1 MVMRELNHGQYGT
14 FIPPITTST
23 PSQRFQSR
31 PTKSILYEPTS
42 ITYNRRT
49 VPHHPLRMSPIQYSV
64 DQTILGSSLLV
75 ADAVLSNRDI
85 TDGVFLALILSFLG
99 AYLQGRN
106 SSASD
111 IVLWP
116 KDYTNGNN
124 AYSDDDLFDK
134 ALVDK
139 IENSVDSSS
148 LSSRGTSVGIS
159 DDEQANNLERDIPK
173 KDDENDCETKG
184 AVVFDGKKWKEMS
197 RPENYI
203 LYSTRVKRRLPL
215 SSSNPVGKDTD
226 LGNTIRSSLFKE
238 EHDSTSTTKTT
249 NTSSVNKKSYRE
261 QRWVL
266 LGLLVL
272 FVPIFSIE
280 FFFANS
286 RQFICGGGVGD
297 YVAMVASIGDID
309 DALPNSFDDV
319 VATPKALAPWARELC
334 SAHFD

>member
-1 MVMRELNHGQYGT
+1 M
-14 FIPPITTST
+14 
-23 PSQRFQSR
+23 SQ
-31 PTKSILYEPTS
+31 
-42 ITYNRRT
+42 
-49 VPHHPLRMSPIQYSV
+49 IQYSG

-85 TDGVFLALILSFLG
+85 IDGVFLALILSFLG

-116 KDYTNGNN
+116 KDYTSENN

-139 IENSVDSSS
+139 IENSIDSSS
-148 LSSRGTSVGIS
+148 PNSRGTSVGSS
-159 DDEQANNLERDIPK
+159 DDEQANNLDCNTAK

-215 SSSNPVGKDTD
+215 SSNNPVGKDTD
-226 LGNTIRSSLFKE
+226 LGNTIRSSLFNKKS
-238 EHDSTSTTKTT
+238 DSTSATSTT
-249 NTSSVNKKSYRE
+249 TSSSPVNKKSYIE

-266 LGLLVL
+266 LGLLIL

-297 YVAMVASIGDID
+297 YVAMVPSIGDVD
-309 DALPNSFDDV
+309 DALPNSFDDI
-319 VATPKALAPWARELC
+319 VATPKVLAPWARELC